1 MSAVAFPEDHIVVRR
16 DNAAATA
23 TGTEYAGTEYGD
35 AHEASG
41 APYGAPRYWPTE
53 LLATFTLLMAGHGR
67 CVSSAMMLGDR
78 EYALWQLAR
87 AHTMDDDRL
96 REVAVQLFS
105 YFDDAQHWTR
115 ATVLHA

>member
-1 MSAVAFPEDHIVVRR
+1 MANAVTLHDHSMTKRVAHPAPMCGVHEH
-16 DNAAATA
+16 DLD
-23 TGTEYAGTEYGD
+23 GHDG
-35 AHEASG
+35 HEA
-41 APYGAPRYWPTE
+41 PHGAPRYWPTE

-105 YFDDAQHWTR
+105 YFDDAQHWSR
-115 ATVLHA
+115 AAVLHA

>member
-1 MSAVAFPEDHIVVRR
+1 MANAIASMTTSAAHVAGHQQGMFADHDDAAHPEL
-16 DNAAATA
+16 
-23 TGTEYAGTEYGD
+23 
-35 AHEASG
+35 AH
-41 APYGAPRYWPTE
+41 PRYWPTE

-96 REVAVQLFS
+96 RSVAVQLFS
-105 YFDDAQHWTR
+105 YFDDAQHWAR
-115 ATVLHA
+115 AQVHHA

>member
-1 MSAVAFPEDHIVVRR
+1 MA
-16 DNAAATA
+16 NATA
-23 TGTEYAGTEYGD
+23 SMTASTPFVTVRPPD
-35 AHEASG
+35 APRDELELQQ
-41 APYGAPRYWPTE
+41 PRYWPTE

-87 AHTMDDDRL
+87 AHTMDDERL

-105 YFDDAQHWTR
+105 YFDDAQHWAR
-115 ATVLHA
+115 AQVHHA

>member
-1 MSAVAFPEDHIVVRR
+1 MANAVASIDVSPAFPRMQPPGLPDEHPGL
-16 DNAAATA
+16 A
-23 TGTEYAGTEYGD
+23 E
-35 AHEASG
+35 
-41 APYGAPRYWPTE
+41 PRYWPTE

-96 REVAVQLFS
+96 RELAVRLFA
-105 YFDDAQHWTR
+105 YFDDANHWAR
-115 ATVLHA
+115 ASVHHA